1 MSKFSIT
8 LFLLSSILLAN
19 CSINENSE
27 SKEFTMKQK
36 CEGYYDNIIKEWN
49 GWYINQLSLKEI
61 FYSSKM
67 NTCLYVVKD
76 DSSISIF
83 DYLSKK
89 EVFQLNGPIVTCW
102 GITEIFTDKFK
113 NCSSE
118 IENKLS
124 SKISELKQK

>member
-1 MSKFSIT
+1 MKKIFFALFALFSM
-8 LFLLSSILLAN
+8 LLAS
-19 CSINENSE
+19 CSVDEHAE
-27 SKEFTMKQK
+27 DYEFTKKQK

-67 NTCLYVVKD
+67 NTCLYVVRD
-76 DSSISIF
+76 DNSITIF

-89 EVFQLNGPIVTCW
+89 EVFQLNGPFAWCW
-102 GITEIFTDKFK
+102 GITEMFTDKFK

-124 SKISELKQK
+124 SKISELK